1 MLNLFVDKKEEKLKS
16 QKTAAFSEKS
26 LFPILRADKLLASI
40 KHEKL
45 LAEIKALV
53 DISDKNYQFLYAKLI
68 SNFAEFVQILPTTN
82 QSRLGSLLEE
92 GLRRALFILEEQR
105 AEQMGLTQPEIYMLF
120 SVGLLFDMARVIEGR
135 SVLLSE
141 RNGAFIEKWLPSFAG
156 SMLDQ
161 AKYYRIRIGGG
172 YSSQLCRR
180 ITPALA
186 EQLLPKRGLK
196 LIARDALLFA
206 KWWALL
212 SDDYREAN
220 GYKRTLNRALE
231 KLNDF
236 IETQGFDLPV
246 DIEALD
252 SDLELGDEFVEWL
265 QDALANGEFD
275 INNPGSDVQVIDG
288 HIVLKTPGAFKDFA
302 DTKQADWQAV
312 YEQFEDLGFAAITE
326 EDQKVEQAIQ
336 KEMSSKDYFKGQRE
350 TAGTLFTKQAVTTEV
365 LDTDTR
371 AKLATTE
378 TSAHLKNF
386 VVLPDDAS
394 AMLSARGIN
403 LPGITHAAA
412 PASAA

>member
-16 QKTAAFSEKS
+16 RRTAAFSEKS

-45 LAEIKALV
+45 LAEIKELV
-53 DISDKNYQFLYAKLI
+53 GISDKNYQTLYGKLLN
-68 SNFAEFVQILPTTN
+68 NFAEFVQILPTTN
-82 QSRLGSLLEE
+82 QSHLGSLLEE

-105 AEQMGLTQPEIYMLF
+105 AEQIGLTQPEIYMLF

-156 SMLDQ
+156 NMLDQ

-172 YSSQLCRR
+172 YASQLCRR

-196 LIARDALLFA
+196 LIARDAQLYA

-212 SDDYREAN
+212 SDDYREAD
-220 GYKRTLNRALE
+220 GYRRTLSRALE

-236 IETQGFDLPV
+236 IEMQGFDLPV
-246 DIEALD
+246 DVEALD

-275 INNPGSDVQVIDG
+275 VNNPRSDVQVIDG
-288 HIVLKTPGAFKDFA
+288 RIVLKTPGAFKDFA
-302 DTKQADWQAV
+302 DTKQVDWQAV
-312 YEQFEDLGFAAITE
+312 YKEFEDLGFAAITE

-336 KEMSSKDYFKGQRE
+336 KEMTSQDYYKGQRE
-350 TAGTLFTKQAVTTEV
+350 SAATLFTKQAVTTEV
-365 LDTDTR
+365 LDTDTK

-378 TSAHLKNF
+378 TSTHLKNF

-394 AMLSARGIN
+394 AMLSARGIS
-403 LPGITHAAA
+403 LPGVTHAAT
-412 PASAA
+412 PSSAA